1 MAERDQFQEEVIGMS
16 GYTIR
21 DLVDIMAR
29 LRGENGCPWD
39 KAQTPETL
47 KPFLLEETYEVIDA
61 IDGGD
66 PKELSEELGDLLL
79 QIVFLS
85 RIGEERGEFKF
96 DDVVDVICRKMI
108 RRHPHIFG
116 EKSLKTA
123 EEVLK
128 HWEDIK
134 KEEKEVKSY
143 AETMDKIPESFPAL
157 MKAYKVQEKA
167 ARVGFDWENVDGAL
181 EKVYEELEELKEV
194 YKGDDRG
201 KIMEEIGDLFFA
213 MVNVAR
219 FLGVNPELALKRA
232 TDKFIRRFKY
242 VEEAST
248 KMGKKLQE
256 MTLEDMDRLWDQGKI
271 QEKKL

>member
-1 MAERDQFQEEVIGMS
+1 
-16 GYTIR
+16 
-21 DLVDIMAR
+21 MAR

-47 KPFLLEETYEVIDA
+47 KPFLLEEAYEVMDA
-61 IDGGD
+61 IDSGD

-85 RIGEERGEFKF
+85 RIGEEKGEFKF
-96 DDVVDVICRKMI
+96 DDVVNIICEKMI

-116 EKSLKTA
+116 EKRLESA

-128 HWEDIK
+128 HWEEIK

-157 MKAYKVQEKA
+157 MRAYKVQEKA
-167 ARVGFDWENVDGAL
+167 SRVGFDWENVDGAL
-181 EKVYEELEELKEV
+181 EKVYEELNELREV

-219 FLGVNPELALKRA
+219 FLGVNPELALREA
-232 TDKFIRRFKY
+232 TNKFIRRFKY
-242 VEEAST
+242 VEETSS

-256 MTLEDMDRLWDQGKI
+256 MTLEDMDRLWDEGKI

>member
-1 MAERDQFQEEVIGMS
+1 MAK
-16 GYTIR
+16 
-21 DLVDIMAR
+21 

-47 KPFLLEETYEVIDA
+47 KQFLLEETFEVIDA
-61 IDGGD
+61 IDKSD

-96 DDVVDVICRKMI
+96 NDVVQIICEKMI

-116 EKSLKTA
+116 EKRLESA

-128 HWEDIK
+128 HWEEIK
-134 KEEKEVKSY
+134 KEEKEVGSY

-157 MKAYKVQEKA
+157 MRAYKVQEKA

-181 EKVYEELEELKEV
+181 GKVYEELNELKEV
-194 YKGDDRG
+194 YKGIDRG
-201 KIMEEIGDLFFA
+201 KIMEEIGDLLFA

-219 FLGVNPELALKRA
+219 FLGVNPELALRGA
-232 TDKFIRRFKY
+232 TNKFIRRFKY
-242 VEEAST
+242 VEEEAS

-256 MTLEDMDRLWDQGKI
+256 MTLKDMDRLWDKGKI

>member
-1 MAERDQFQEEVIGMS
+1 MIGTS
-16 GYTIR
+16 GYSIR

-47 KPFLLEETYEVIDA
+47 KPFLLEEAYEVMDA
-61 IDGGD
+61 IDSGD

-85 RIGEERGEFKF
+85 RIGEEKGEFKF
-96 DDVVDVICRKMI
+96 DDVVNIICEKMI

-116 EKSLKTA
+116 EKRLESA

-128 HWEDIK
+128 HWEEIK

-157 MKAYKVQEKA
+157 MRAYKVQEKA

-181 EKVYEELEELKEV
+181 EKVYEELNELKEV

-219 FLGVNPELALKRA
+219 FLGVNPELALREA
-232 TDKFIRRFKY
+232 TNKFIRRFKY
-242 VEEAST
+242 VEETSS

-256 MTLEDMDRLWDQGKI
+256 MTLEDMDRLWDEGKI

>member
-1 MAERDQFQEEVIGMS
+1 MIGTS
-16 GYTIR
+16 FYSIQ

-47 KPFLLEETYEVIDA
+47 KPFLLEETFEVIDA
-61 IDGGD
+61 IDRSD

-96 DDVVDVICRKMI
+96 DDVVQIICEKMI

-116 EKSLKTA
+116 EKRLESA

-128 HWEDIK
+128 HWEEIK
-134 KEEKEVKSY
+134 KEEKEVGSY

-181 EKVYEELEELKEV
+181 EKVYEELNELKEV

-201 KIMEEIGDLFFA
+201 KIMEEIGDLLFA

-219 FLGVNPELALKRA
+219 FLGVNPELALREA
-232 TDKFIRRFKY
+232 TNKFIRRFKY
-242 VEEAST
+242 VEETSS

-256 MTLEDMDRLWDQGKI
+256 MTLEDMDRLWDEGKI

>member
-1 MAERDQFQEEVIGMS
+1 MIGTS
-16 GYTIR
+16 GYSIR

-47 KPFLLEETYEVIDA
+47 KTFLLEEAYEVMDA
-61 IDGGD
+61 IDSGD

-96 DDVVDVICRKMI
+96 DDVVNIICEKMI

-116 EKSLKTA
+116 EKRLENA

-128 HWEDIK
+128 HWEEIK

-157 MKAYKVQEKA
+157 MRAYKVQEKA
-167 ARVGFDWENVDGAL
+167 SRVGFDWENVDGAL
-181 EKVYEELEELKEV
+181 EKVYEELNELREV

-219 FLGVNPELALKRA
+219 FLGVNPELALREA
-232 TDKFIRRFKY
+232 TNKFIRRFKY
-242 VEEAST
+242 VEETSS

-256 MTLEDMDRLWDQGKI
+256 MTLEDMDRLWDEGKI

>member
-1 MAERDQFQEEVIGMS
+1 MS